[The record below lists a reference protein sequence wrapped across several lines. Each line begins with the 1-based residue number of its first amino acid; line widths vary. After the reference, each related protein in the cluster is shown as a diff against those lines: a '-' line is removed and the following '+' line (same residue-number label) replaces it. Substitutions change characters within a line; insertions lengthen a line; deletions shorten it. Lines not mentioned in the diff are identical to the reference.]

1 MNRFYRK
8 SHFWKKILQSKMDK
22 QTRIR
27 NTNKKQPLLYRQS
40 QNFYTG
46 MVPWI
51 EMPNAYLSKKNIPN
65 DKKNS
70 RSQQSRKQSFPKLAL
85 LHSFFKAVQKRND
98 EGGYV

>member
-1 MNRFYRK
+1 
-8 SHFWKKILQSKMDK
+8 MDK

-27 NTNKKQPLLYRQS
+27 NTDKKQPFFYRQS

-70 RSQQSRKQSFPKLAL
+70 RSQQSRKQYFPSLAV
-85 LHSFFKAVQKRND
+85 LHSFFKAVQKRNN
-98 EGGYV
+98 ERGNI